1 MNSDFRNFF
10 VVLFWSVVEIVFEK
24 NFRCAYL
31 TKEAERDDTLKKEES
46 ESRQLLA
53 RCYLKMGQ
61 WQENLNGVGEETI
74 PSILSYYAAATE
86 YDSNWYVTGICGNQ
100 AFLEMPGFSSI
111 V

>member
-1 MNSDFRNFF
+1 VSFIGKLGFF
-10 VVLFWSVVEIVFEK
+10 
-24 NFRCAYL
+24 FRCAYL